1 MSLTGITFAN
11 QKVTPTDD
19 GRLYGAIFGD
29 GILTGCGLSFSAA
42 TLAVAAG
49 SMLIG
54 TRELKTSG
62 ETLSVTGA
70 TSGYARVVIDLD
82 LTQAATTTS
91 FEQATLEIQ
100 YASTQ
105 DGFAALVQQDLNDSG
120 THYQAVLCVLS
131 LGTAGITSIVS
142 KLGACT
148 IGTDKLAD
156 KSVTPAKLS
165 GVTYSSIG
173 LTTDQVR
180 KITYGTADPSGG
192 SNGDIYLQYS

>member
-1 MSLTGITFAN
+1 MIKGINFDNQLVTAKDHGKLFRALYNDGVLSGISLSYSGTT
-11 QKVTPTDD
+11 
-19 GRLYGAIFGD
+19 
-29 GILTGCGLSFSAA
+29 LTIGGGYII
-42 TLAVAAG
+42 AAG
-49 SMLIG
+49 REIRLTAEETVSITG
-54 TRELKTSG
+54 TT
-62 ETLSVTGA
+62 
-70 TSGYARVVIDLD
+70 GYARVLVQIDLAQEA
-82 LTQAATTTS
+82 TETAFSQASLVT
-91 FEQATLEIQ
+91 Q
-100 YASTQ
+100 YAASTSE
-105 DGFAALVQQDLNDSG
+105 FAALTQEDVNISG
-120 THYQAVLCVLS
+120 TVYQAVLCVLS
-131 LGTAGITSIVS
+131 LGTAGITGIVS